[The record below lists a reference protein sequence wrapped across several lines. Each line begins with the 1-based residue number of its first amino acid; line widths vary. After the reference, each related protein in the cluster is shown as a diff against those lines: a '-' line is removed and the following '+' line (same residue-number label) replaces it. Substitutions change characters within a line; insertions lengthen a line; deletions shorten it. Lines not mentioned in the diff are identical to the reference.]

1 MRLSESERLQRVL
14 AHFDAA
20 FKVSRQV
27 GKSKTQE
34 ATVYSLLETTADPQP
49 HRYALGPIR
58 VERWTAHLGK
68 HKESHGRLGNHFLLA
83 LHPKYILVS
92 TGICLAASNSAPVM
106 QGGSCVLSIS
116 LHR

>member
-49 HRYALGPIR
+49 HRYALGR
-58 VERWTAHLGK
+58 SELRG
-68 HKESHGRLGNHFLLA
+68 GRH
-83 LHPKYILVS
+83 I
-92 TGICLAASNSAPVM
+92 
-106 QGGSCVLSIS
+106 
-116 LHR
+116 